1 MTDVSGGTCPDM
13 PSSITRLTTL
23 DHERILRLLRRT
35 VTEGPSQRRWRDEL
49 VLLLAAHLVAEQE
62 ALTGDVVAQA
72 GPSAVTAAEEL
83 SRLDSEMARVADELA
98 EAPVPS
104 PGVGAVGERL
114 RRLID
119 QHATLLSGQV
129 LAPLESAVARKE
141 VRLLGGVYEARR
153 DADLREHGDADPPP
167 RRFDVSRAELYE
179 LARRAGIEGR
189 SAMSRRDLI
198 AELQRREATT

>member
-1 MTDVSGGTCPDM
+1 MTDLSRGTCPDM

-23 DHERILRLLRRT
+23 DHERLLRLLRRT
-35 VTEGPSQRRWRDEL
+35 VTEGPSQPRWRDEL
-49 VLLLAAHLVAEQE
+49 VRLVAPHRVAEQE
-62 ALTGDVVAQA
+62 ALTADAVAPA
-72 GPSAVTAAEEL
+72 GQSALTAAEDL

-98 EAPVPS
+98 EAPGPS
-104 PGVGAVGERL
+104 PEAGAIGQRL
-114 RRLID
+114 RLLID
-119 QHATLLSGQV
+119 QHASLLSGQV
-129 LAPLESAVARKE
+129 LAPLESAVARKD

-189 SAMSRRDLI
+189 SAMSRKDLI

>member
-1 MTDVSGGTCPDM
+1 M
-13 PSSITRLTTL
+13 PSSISRLTTL
-23 DHERILRLLRRT
+23 DHERLVRLLRRT
-35 VTEGPSQRRWRDEL
+35 VTDGPSQPRWRDEL
-49 VLLLAAHLVAEQE
+49 VRLLAAHLVAEQE
-62 ALTGDVVAQA
+62 ALTADVVAPA
-72 GPSAVTAAEEL
+72 GQSALTAAEEL
-83 SRLDSEMARVADELA
+83 SRVDSEMARVADELA

-104 PGVGAVGERL
+104 PEVGAIGERL

-167 RRFDVSRAELYE
+167 RRLDVSRAELYE
-179 LARRAGIEGR
+179 LARRAGIDGR
-189 SAMSRRDLI
+189 SAMSRQDLI
-198 AELQRREATT
+198 AELQRRDAAT

>member
-1 MTDVSGGTCPDM
+1 
-13 PSSITRLTTL
+13 
-23 DHERILRLLRRT
+23 
-35 VTEGPSQRRWRDEL
+35 
-49 VLLLAAHLVAEQE
+49 
-62 ALTGDVVAQA
+62 
-72 GPSAVTAAEEL
+72 
-83 SRLDSEMARVADELA
+83 MARVADELA

-104 PGVGAVGERL
+104 PGVGVIGERL

-119 QHATLLSGQV
+119 QHATLLTSQV

-153 DADLREHGDADPPP
+153 DRDLREHGDAEPPP

>member
-1 MTDVSGGTCPDM
+1 M

-23 DHERILRLLRRT
+23 DHERLLRLLRRT

-62 ALTGDVVAQA
+62 ALTADVVARA

-98 EAPVPS
+98 DAPVPS
-104 PGVGAVGERL
+104 PGVGAIGERL

-119 QHATLLSGQV
+119 QHAALLSGQV
-129 LAPLESAVARKE
+129 LAALESAVGRKE
-141 VRLLGGVYEARR
+141 VRLLGGVYESRR
-153 DADLREHGDADPPP
+153 DADLREHGDAEPPP